1 MPLKNQNDDDHLNWR
16 YQDKAYNEIFKAWRK
31 KRRDSVGFFYVDN
44 PNELTYLDGYGF
56 VRDYP
61 EAAERKSLKN
71 VLSVIGVTM
80 IIVGLFDIFH
90 RYFMPGI
97 LTSLGAD
104 IYFDRYTKV
113 FYGNEWLIIFAD
125 TIMNILKRF
134 LAFFYVYKKM
144 KMPLRVMIPTKVTN
158 KTLFDYSVPVMMFV
172 SGLFAVASAICGS
185 ILKSTGIASRKFFDI
200 PENKAVFFLYLI
212 VHIIIIPI
220 ISELHTR
227 GALMQLLRQFGDGFA
242 IIITAALT
250 GLITYNVNVFC
261 FSFVTA
267 VVIGYFTVRTG
278 SVMTAIIMRITAQAI
293 SYGLFLLD
301 EMLEGEIRLI
311 AIAGVIFI
319 LIAVGL
325 VFFVRLLNRHSDS
338 FMLVFKIRYLGFMD
352 KLGALASS
360 IPVVVGFTIIII
372 HTILNI
378 KFEL

>member
-1 MPLKNQNDDDHLNWR
+1 MPPKHQNDDDRLNWR

-71 VLSVIGVTM
+71 VLNVIGVTM

-90 RYFMPGI
+90 RYIIPGL
-97 LTSLGAD
+97 LTSFGAD

-113 FYGNEWLIIFAD
+113 FYGSEWLIIFVD
-125 TIMNILKRF
+125 TIMSVLKRL
-134 LAFFYVYKKM
+134 LAFLYVYKKM
-144 KMPLRVMIPTKVTN
+144 KMPIRVMIPTKVTN
-158 KTLFDYSVPVMMFV
+158 KTLFNYSVPVMMFV
-172 SGLFAVASAICGS
+172 SGLFAVASAICGW
-185 ILKSTGIASRKFFDI
+185 ILGSAGVASRKLFDI
-200 PENKAVFFLYLI
+200 PENKAVLFIYLI
-212 VHIIIIPI
+212 VHVIIIPI

-267 VVIGYFTVRTG
+267 IVIGYFTVRTG
-278 SVMTAIIMRITAQAI
+278 SVMTAIIMRVTAQAI

-301 EMLEGEIRLI
+301 EMHDGEARLI
-311 AIAGVIFI
+311 AIASAVFIF
-319 LIAVGL
+319 IAVGL
-325 VFFVRLLNRHSDS
+325 VFFIRLLNRHGEC
-338 FMLVFKIRYLGFMD
+338 FTLVFKIRYLGFMD

-360 IPVVVGFTIIII
+360 IPVVVGFTIIVI

>member
-1 MPLKNQNDDDHLNWR
+1 MPPKNQNDDDHLNWR
-16 YQDKAYNEIFKAWRK
+16 YQDKAYNELFKAWRK

-71 VLSVIGVTM
+71 VLNVIGVTM

-90 RYFMPGI
+90 RYFMPEI
-97 LTSLGAD
+97 LTSLGAE

-113 FYGNEWLIIFAD
+113 FYGNEWLIFFVD

-134 LAFFYVYKKM
+134 LAFFYIYKKM
-144 KMPLRVMIPTKVTN
+144 KMPLGVMIPIKVTN
-158 KTLFDYSVPVMMFV
+158 KTLFNYSVPVMMFV
-172 SGLFAVASAICGS
+172 SGLFAVGSAICGS
-185 ILKSTGIASRKFFDI
+185 MLKSVGVASRKLFDI
-200 PENKAVFFLYLI
+200 PENKALFFFYLI
-212 VHIIIIPI
+212 FHIIIIPI

-338 FMLVFKIRYLGFMD
+338 FTLAFKIRYLGFMD